1 MFKPT
6 FKPTFKPMFK
16 PALALMSLTMAAT
29 GTAAPAMARD
39 DEAPRVMV
47 RYGDLD
53 LQTVDGR
60 ERLDT
65 RIRSAIRSMCRVDP
79 RPSLPQRMLGQRCQ
93 ARARSSVEPQL
104 AALLKGSSARFASE
118 KPPVVAA
125 P

>member
-16 PALALMSLTMAAT
+16 PALALISLTMAAT

-79 RPSLPQRMLGQRCQ
+79 RP
-93 ARARSSVEPQL
+93 
-104 AALLKGSSARFASE
+104 
-118 KPPVVAA
+118 
-125 P
+125 